1 MAFSK
6 EKRAGTLSGIFFVAL
21 VAAAATYVAELGPVA
36 ALGISPLV
44 VGIVIGI
51 FYANTLHNHFPPSWE
66 SGIVFSGKKILR
78 FAIVF
83 YGFRITFQQIA
94 EVGMQGFMVSLLVL
108 SSTMLVGIWLG
119 TKVFKMDRDTS
130 ILTAS
135 GASVCG
141 AAAVLATE
149 PVLKAEEHKTA
160 IAVSMVVLFG
170 TISMFMYPVLYSTII
185 EPATGFLHMDPK
197 TFGIY
202 VGGTIHEVAQ
212 VVAVPAS
219 IPMTDTV
226 AQEAMANTAVIVK
239 MTRVIMIAPMLI
251 VLGLV
256 LSYMAK
262 KEGGASSKLKLVIPW
277 FAVYFVGMA
286 GINSLIHTYVG
297 SEYGVNLGPVMHQV
311 FADFDAFKAFV
322 STGAATLDVSALHT
336 AYFISETIKDLNIID
351 TFLLTMAMTAL
362 GMGTRFAKFKG
373 LGLAPIYTAG
383 GMFLWLVIGGFVITQ
398 MVVATF

>member
-1 MAFSK
+1 MPFSP
-6 EKRAGTLSGIFFVAL
+6 EKRSGTISGILFVAIF
-21 VAAAATYVAELGPVA
+21 AAAATMIANISVVS

-51 FYANTLHNHFPPSWE
+51 FYANTLHNRIPDAWE

-94 EVGMQGFMVSLLVL
+94 EVGMDGFLVSLIML
-108 SSTMLVGIWLG
+108 STTFILGTYLG

-130 ILTAS
+130 MLTAS

-149 PVLKAEEHKTA
+149 PVLKAQEHKTA
-160 IAVSMVVLFG
+160 VAVSMVVLFG
-170 TISMFMYPVLYSTII
+170 TIAMFLYPALYSAGIFDMTHR
-185 EPATGFLHMDPK
+185 E
-197 TFGIY
+197 FGIF

-212 VVAVPAS
+212 VVAVGGAYG
-219 IPMTDTV
+219 
-226 AQEAMANTAVIVK
+226 QEASDAAVIVK

-251 VLGLV
+251 LLGIY
-256 LSYMAK
+256 LSYHAK
-262 KEGGASSKLKLVIPW
+262 KSGDGTAGGVTLVIPW
-277 FAVYFVGMA
+277 FAVYFIGMA
-286 GINSLIHTYVG
+286 GFNSLHLVPQDIV
-297 SEYGVNLGPVMHQV
+297 
-311 FADFDAFKAFV
+311 
-322 STGAATLDVSALHT
+322 
-336 AYFISETIKDLNIID
+336 AYINEID

-373 LGLAPIYTAG
+373 LGLAPLYTAG
-383 GMFLWLVIGGFVITQ
+383 SMFLWLVIGGYFITKWI
-398 MVVATF
+398 VA